1 MLRFVKQIFV
11 SEMMFFSS
19 NILNVSSL
27 ERVSINN
34 QECKVRPEII
44 NISINE
50 RPFYSYSVKY
60 INVVVFVKIS
70 MLHMQISV
78 FLMLLKI

>member
-1 MLRFVKQIFV
+1 MLRFVKQIFI

-50 RPFYSYSVKY
+50 RPFYSNSVKY
-60 INVVVFVKIS
+60 INAVVFVKIS

>member
-60 INVVVFVKIS
+60 INAVVFVKIS